1 MTYYWFTVD
10 PLRVQT
16 LVNSNEGLDAKP
28 IKDSEDNLSNEAS
41 KLILKILI
49 CYFTLNTILLIDNF
63 IDIFQLFQLK
73 TS

>member
-1 MTYYWFTVD
+1 
-10 PLRVQT
+10 LRVQT

-49 CYFTLNTILLIDNF
+49 YYFTINAILIIGNLF
-63 IDIFQLFQLK
+63 DIFSCFN
-73 TS
+73 